1 MTSFLYSA
9 ADLYVDCGYGVPD
22 YVDADEFCRGGSGSG
37 AGPSIGNP
45 VPTRRSTRPERPTA
59 ETAAI
64 LQRQAPPQTGRERL
78 IADMAAAKAQQEA
91 DEAEARLQAY
101 LVDMEKQRRRAMAD
115 EAINAYAP
123 DQRGT
128 KIVVQTPKG
137 PRLMT
142 VEQAVRAFYRN
153 QG

>member
-1 MTSFLYSA
+1 
-9 ADLYVDCGYGVPD
+9 
-22 YVDADEFCRGGSGSG
+22 
-37 AGPSIGNP
+37 
-45 VPTRRSTRPERPTA
+45 
-59 ETAAI
+59 
-64 LQRQAPPQTGRERL
+64 
-78 IADMAAAKAQQEA
+78 MAAAKAQQEA

-101 LVDMEKQRRRAMAD
+101 LADMEKQRRRAMAD